1 MNISN
6 LALGAMLI
14 ALPLLSTGCKK
25 PDKSAVAGTGG
36 STSVTLYPQHHSIAK
51 NLTVCTVYVKYN
63 TQTAP
68 SDRVYDDSAVGF
80 TAGGMIAVTFSGLQN
95 GNYYFFGYGTDTT
108 ITPITTPIV
117 GGEAFTISQ
126 QGQSLTSPLAISE
139 DYSDPSRPTVK

>member
-1 MNISN
+1 MNISKFT
-6 LALGAMLI
+6 LIAIVI
-14 ALPLLSTGCKK
+14 ALPLLSMGCKK
-25 PDKSAVAGTGG
+25 KSNPSVAGKGG

-80 TAGGMIAVTFSGLQN
+80 TAGGMIAVTFSGLEN

-108 ITPITTPIV
+108 ITPVTTPIV

-139 DYSDPSRPTVK
+139 DYSDPTRPTVK